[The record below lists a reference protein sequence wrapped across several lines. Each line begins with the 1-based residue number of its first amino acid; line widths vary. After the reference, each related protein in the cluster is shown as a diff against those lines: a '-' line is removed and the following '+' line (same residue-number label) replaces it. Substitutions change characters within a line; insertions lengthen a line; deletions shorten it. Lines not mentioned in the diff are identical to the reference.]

1 MDENFRFRKTYLT
14 LERNVLRHTSEGG
27 SAMSLSAKQVF
38 FGSALLL
45 AGTPLFASETA
56 NSGVV
61 PLPHA
66 YVNCPGISNV
76 PMTADAEQA
85 LPMRQIATLA
95 CGQQVAVLADN
106 EGYTARIRTSD
117 GREGY
122 VARMYLTTATPP
134 PAQPT
139 LEFDTPAPVGNAAP
153 INGIVRWTAG
163 APGCDQFNSRGRMV
177 ESATADGITVQVALQ
192 DTGWKLHASVAVSN
206 GGDSKVFVL
215 PTLITLDELVPTLRN
230 LREENPAKLAHSE
243 ANHQL
248 MYNESTA
255 VPPPSAIVLHQRSVA
270 RAPEAGYHTTSVD
283 DYLGFNFESASVR
296 TVALKA
302 ANLAPGQKTSGEL
315 WFARDPRAYELS
327 LRVSVGNVVF
337 DFPFSFENK

>member
-1 MDENFRFRKTYLT
+1 M
-14 LERNVLRHTSEGG
+14 V
-27 SAMSLSAKQVF
+27 LSAKQIF

-45 AGTPLFASETA
+45 AGSPLFANENA
-56 NSGVV
+56 AKSGVAPV
-61 PLPHA
+61 PRT

-76 PMTADAEQA
+76 PMTSDAEQA

-117 GREGY
+117 GKEGY
-122 VARMYLTTATPP
+122 VARMYLTTATPA
-134 PAQPT
+134 PAQPP

-153 INGIVRWTAG
+153 TNGIVRWTAG
-163 APGCDQFNSRGRMV
+163 LSGCDQFNSRGRMV

-230 LREENPAKLAHSE
+230 LREENPAKLARSE

-270 RAPEAGYHTTSVD
+270 RTPEAGYHATSVD

-296 TVALKA
+296 AVALKA

-315 WFARDPRAYELS
+315 WFARDSRASELS